1 MYRIAVFARNHKEYL
16 DRASEISIK
25 DPSQLVTFRSAKL
38 WSGAKK
44 ALNGQETI
52 KIYLAPIGSDS
63 TVQYE
68 ATVKAIK
75 LNPSEGDPE
84 TGSLLAAALSETKAE
99 GLWGKTLYGLAHC
112 RRIPKVPFSAFVKAV
127 DGVPLS
133 DNFAYSYALVRELD
147 SSIDL
152 HPEEIVEPGKYFEGA
167 LSQVTVNA
175 YERNPAARE
184 ACVKHYGANC
194 AVCGF
199 NFGAVYGEIGL
210 GFIHVHHLKPLASIK
225 IGYQVDPMKDLRP
238 VCPNCHS
245 MLHRRMPPYSID
257 ELASLVNMNTKA

>member
-1 MYRIAVFARNHKEYL
+1 MYRIAVFARNYEKHL
-16 DRASEISIK
+16 DRACEIAVK

-44 ALNGQETI
+44 ALNQQETI

-75 LNPSEGDPE
+75 LNPGKGDLE
-84 TGSLLAAALSETKAE
+84 TDALLADALSETKGE

-112 RRIPKVPFSAFVKAV
+112 RRIPKVPFSAFAKAV

-133 DNFAYSYALVRELD
+133 GNFKYSYALVRELD
-147 SSIDL
+147 SYIDL
-152 HPEEIVEPGKYFEGA
+152 HPEEIVEPAKYFEGA

-184 ACVKHYGANC
+184 ACIKHYGSNC

-199 NFGAVYGEIGL
+199 NFGAVYGEIGS
-210 GFIHVHHLKPLASIK
+210 GFIHVHHLKPLAGIK
-225 IGYQVDPMKDLRP
+225 IGYQVDPIKDLRP

-257 ELASLVNMNTKA
+257 ELASLVNMSTNA